1 MKRRD
6 FLAASTSA
14 AVCTSMTSAPR
25 LKAQTQTG
33 RVVRERPSW
42 TSENIF
48 LQGINAPVFQEVDLG
63 ELQVTGEIPPELNGI
78 YIRNGPNP
86 MFQPSTYAYPLE
98 GDGMLHAVY
107 FEEGKARYRN
117 RWILTQGL
125 LYEMQ
130 ANRALPE
137 LRFHNYANTNIISH
151 AGKLLALYETGLP
164 YEISPD
170 LETVGEWNFYD
181 GVNQSMTAHPKFD
194 PRTGEL
200 HFYRYSF
207 FTEPYLVYYVANAA
221 GKIIRT
227 TPIDL
232 PQPALIHD
240 MAMSENYAIFCH
252 CPLVFEMQQAMQT
265 GMPFVWK
272 PEQGA
277 RIGLI
282 DRHNSENKPV
292 WIEIEAFWIWHFM
305 NAFEQD
311 GKISVDCA
319 YYPEMKLE
327 STIEGMTRNQS
338 HFRRIVIDPN
348 TKSIS
353 QQPLDDRSVDFPTV
367 AQSQISQPYQFGY
380 MPHIDLSVIAE
391 KGIPNYFPE
400 LIQYDV
406 LKQTSQVHRFR
417 SGCYGGEAVI
427 VPAGAPSAPDHYVM
441 TWVFDQTK
449 QTSDLL
455 ILNGSDFSAAPV
467 AQIHLPVRVPMGL
480 HGSWVET

>member
-6 FLAASTSA
+6 FLAAALTSA
-14 AVCTSMTSAPR
+14 ISTHL
-25 LKAQTQTG
+25 LKSQAQSG

-42 TSENIF
+42 TSDNIF

-63 ELQVTGEIPPELNGI
+63 ELRVTGKIPPELNGI

-86 MFQPSTYAYPLE
+86 MFQPSTYTYPLE

-107 FEEGKARYRN
+107 FENGKARYRN
-117 RWILTQGL
+117 RWILTKGL

-164 YEISPD
+164 YEISRD
-170 LETVGEWNFYD
+170 LETIGEWNFYGGVD
-181 GVNQSMTAHPKFD
+181 GSMTAHPKRD

-207 FTEPYLVYYVANAA
+207 FTEPYLTYYVADAA
-221 GKIIRT
+221 GKIVRT

-240 MAMSENYAIFCH
+240 MTMSANYAIFCH

-282 DRHNSENKPV
+282 DRRNLEQQPV
-292 WIEIEAFWIWHFM
+292 WIKTEAFWVWHFM
-305 NAFEQD
+305 NAFEQN
-311 GKISVDCA
+311 GKIAVDCA
-319 YYPEMKLE
+319 YYTEMTLE
-327 STIEGMTRNQS
+327 STIERMARNQS
-338 HFRRIVIDPN
+338 HFHRIVIDPN
-348 TKSIS
+348 TKSIT
-353 QQPLDDRSVDFPTV
+353 QQPLDDRSVDFPTL

-380 MPHIDLSVIAE
+380 MPHIDLRLITQ

-417 SGCYGGEAVI
+417 LGCYGGEAVV
-427 VPAGAPSAPDHYVM
+427 VPSHAASAPDHYVM
-441 TWVFDQTK
+441 TWVFDQNK

-480 HGSWVET
+480 HGSWIET

>member
-1 MKRRD
+1 MKRRN
-6 FLAASTSA
+6 FLAATLTSA
-14 AVCTSMTSAPR
+14 LGAPL
-25 LKAQTQTG
+25 LKAQAQTAQLPE
-33 RVVRERPSW
+33 RILRERPSW
-42 TSENIF
+42 TSDNIF
-48 LQGINAPVFQEVDLG
+48 LQGINAPVFREVDLAD
-63 ELQVTGEIPPELNGI
+63 LQVTGKIPPELNGI
-78 YIRNGPNP
+78 YVRNGPNP
-86 MFQPSTYAYPLE
+86 MFQPNTYAYPLE

-117 RWILTQGL
+117 RWILTKGL

-130 ANRALPE
+130 ASRALPE
-137 LRFHNYANTNIISH
+137 LRFHNYANTNIIFH

-170 LETVGEWNFYD
+170 LETVGEWNFYG
-181 GVNQSMTAHPKFD
+181 GVNQSMTAHPKLD
-194 PRTGEL
+194 PHTGEL

-207 FTEPYLVYYVANAA
+207 FTEPYLTYYIANPA
-221 GKIIRT
+221 GNIIRT

-252 CPLVFEMQQAMQT
+252 CPLVFEMQQAMRT

-282 DRHNSENKPV
+282 DRRNPENKPV
-292 WIEIEAFWIWHFM
+292 WIETEAFWVWHFM

-311 GKISVDCA
+311 GKILVDCA
-319 YYPEMKLE
+319 YYTEMNLE
-327 STIEGMTRNQS
+327 STIAGMLKNKS
-338 HFRRIVIDPN
+338 HFRRIIIDPS
-348 TKSIS
+348 TRTVS
-353 QQPLDDRSVDFPTV
+353 QQAFDDRSVDFPTL

-380 MPHIDLSVIAE
+380 MPHIDLSVIAQ

-406 LKQTSQVHRFR
+406 LNQTSQVHRFR
-417 SGCYGGEAVI
+417 SGCYGGEAVV
-427 VPAGAPSAPDHYVM
+427 VPSHASAPDHYVM
-441 TWVFDQTK
+441 TWIFDQNK

-455 ILNGSDFSAAPV
+455 ILNGSDFSAAPI

-480 HGSWVET
+480 HGSWIAA